1 MQREE
6 SHARPGRLS
15 LELPP
20 DVDAPAA
27 ARRALRSLP
36 LGERELDVL
45 LLASELVT
53 NAVVHAGAAADVPI
67 ELSATCEAGRTR
79 VEIIDHGAPQVAAEL
94 SGGYG
99 LLVLAGASERWGIE
113 HDGFTRV
120 WFEVG
125 Q

>member
-1 MQREE
+1 M
-6 SHARPGRLS
+6 
-15 LELPP
+15 LPP

-36 LGERELDVL
+36 LGEREVDVL

-53 NAVVHAGAAADVPI
+53 NAVMHAGAVPNVPI
-67 ELSATCEAGRTR
+67 ELSATWEEGRTR
-79 VEIIDHGAPQVAAEL
+79 VEVLNYGTPQVVAEL

-99 LLVLAGASERWGIE
+99 LRVLAGATERWGID

-120 WFEVG
+120 WFEIG